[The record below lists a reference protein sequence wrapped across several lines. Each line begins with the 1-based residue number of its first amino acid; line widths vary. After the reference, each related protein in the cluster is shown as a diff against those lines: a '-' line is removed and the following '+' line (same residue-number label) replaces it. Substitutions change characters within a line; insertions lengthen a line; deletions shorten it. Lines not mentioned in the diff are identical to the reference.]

1 MPEQFQG
8 LVEVKN
14 ANNTTISLDGALGD
28 LIVGGGGQEGNLVVR
43 DANGVERFRF
53 QAGELIVKDAGGTE
67 MLRLSSPGSNI
78 ILRDNAHNER
88 IHINSQAGDVLITNS
103 AGVEVIRLAGFT
115 GDVNAGGG
123 GQDGDLTLRDAANQ
137 ARVKLKSNPALVE
150 VLGSGATAN
159 IKLDGSKADLTVG
172 GGGQGG
178 DVMLQSSAGTLR
190 LRLEGE
196 QGVVT
201 FRKPNGSP
209 TASIDGDKADFS
221 LGGVGEDGDLVLKSG
236 QEDARIR
243 LDAGGGAQ
251 GVERIYLDGASG
263 SITAGGSI
271 VSGSLSLKNAQGQD
285 RVELSASQAS
295 ASLGGNGAG
304 ASVMLFPSMESGT
317 DAAKAAIALHASTQ
331 ELVIRTAGK
340 NRFHADGAGGNVWV
354 GGNGA
359 DGDLVLFP
367 SAATQTND
375 TGQATVHL
383 DGTSGSLSLM
393 DGAGK
398 IRAGISASGA
408 LVAGSNGVN
417 GKMYLFPSAAVDPG
431 SSAAATIL
439 LTASNSQLVL
449 RTSDGKNRFVA
460 DGANGNLWLG
470 GNGVDGDL
478 VVFPAGAAA
487 TTGLGEESIHLN
499 GSSGDILLRNADCA
513 EEFDVADVGE
523 VEAGSVV
530 VLGENGHLCAGR
542 EPYDRRVVGVVSG
555 AGGLRPGIVLD
566 RQNRPNRVPVA
577 LMGKAWCKVDAD
589 YGPIEMGDPLTT
601 SGTPGHAMRAGDP
614 MKSRGAVLG
623 KALGSLRDGRG
634 TIPVLMTLQ

>member
-14 ANNTTISLDGALGD
+14 VNATTISLDGATGD
-28 LIVGGGGQEGNLVVR
+28 LLVGGGGQEGSLVVR

-53 QAGELIVKDAGGTE
+53 QAGELIIKDAGGTE

-88 IHINSQAGDVLITNS
+88 IHINPQAGDVLITNT

-115 GDVNAGGG
+115 GDVTAGGG

-137 ARVKLKSNPALVE
+137 ARVKLKSNPASLE

-172 GGGQGG
+172 GVGQGG
-178 DVMLQSSAGTLR
+178 DVILQSSAGSVR

-209 TASIDGDKADFS
+209 TGSIDGDKADFT
-221 LGGVGEDGDLVLKSG
+221 LGGVGEDGDLVLKG
-236 QEDARIR
+236 GLEDARIR

-251 GVERIYLDGASG
+251 GAERVYLDGASG
-263 SITAGGSI
+263 TITAGGSV
-271 VSGSLSLKNAQGQD
+271 VSGSLSLKNAQGQK
-285 RVELSASQAS
+285 RVDLSASGAS

-304 ASVMLFPSMESGT
+304 ASVLLYPSTESGT
-317 DAAKAAIALHASTQ
+317 DAAKAAIALHASSQ
-331 ELVIRTAGK
+331 ELVIKTAGK
-340 NRFHADGAGGNVWV
+340 NRFHADGAGGNVWL

-367 SAATQTND
+367 AAAIQTNA

-383 DGTSGSLSLM
+383 DAGSGSLRLM

-398 IRAGISASGA
+398 IRAGVAATGA
-408 LVAGSNGVN
+408 VVAGSNGAN
-417 GKMYLFPSAAVDPG
+417 GRMLLFPSAALDPNSTG
-431 SSAAATIL
+431 EATVL
-439 LTASNSQLVL
+439 LTASNSQFVL
-449 RTSDGKNRFVA
+449 RTSDGKNRLVA
-460 DGANGNLWLG
+460 DGLNGNLWLG

-478 VVFPAGAAA
+478 VIFPAGATN
-487 TTGLGEESIHLN
+487 TTALGEESIHMN
-499 GSSGDILLRNADCA
+499 GSAGDILLRNADCA
-513 EEFDVADVGE
+513 EEFDVADIAG

-530 VLGENGHLCAGR
+530 VLGDDGHLCPGR
-542 EPYDRRVVGVVSG
+542 EAYDRRVVGVVSG

-577 LMGKAWCKVDAD
+577 LLGKVYCKVDAD
-589 YGPIEMGDPLTT
+589 YGAIAMGDPLTT
-601 SGTPGHAMRAGDP
+601 SQTPGHAMRAGDAT
-614 MKSRGAVLG
+614 KSFGAVLG
-623 KALGSLRDGRG
+623 KALRSLGAGRG
-634 TIPVLMTLQ
+634 IIPVLVTLQ